1 MSEKRARPLL
11 MGILN
16 ITPDSFFQ
24 SHFALEDAIAHA
36 KSIVNAKADILDV
49 GGEST
54 RPGSIEI
61 TEEEE
66 ISRVIELIE
75 ILAKELP
82 IPISI
87 DTRKPKVAQLAISKG
102 AKFINDITG
111 FSHPA
116 MQELAAGCNADLC
129 LMHMQNTPQTMQL
142 NPSYPQGVVSHL
154 MQFFEERIKQLTQ
167 RGVKQ
172 ERIILDPGIGFGKS
186 LEHNYLLLQAID
198 KFKAA
203 FGLRLLIGASRKSFI
218 QKTVHK
224 PTEQLLAATL
234 AAHSFCL
241 IKGADI
247 IRVHDVKE
255 HRDIIDLL
263 YPLILHHNKKD
274 CGDCEFLI

>member
-54 RPGSIEI
+54 RPGSSEI

-66 ISRVIELIE
+66 IRRVIELIE

-102 AKFINDITG
+102 AKLINDITG

-198 KFKAA
+198 KFKDC
-203 FGLRLLIGASRKSFI
+203 INS
-218 QKTVHK
+218 
-224 PTEQLLAATL
+224 TL
-234 AAHSFCL
+234 ST
-241 IKGADI
+241 
-247 IRVHDVKE
+247 
-255 HRDIIDLL
+255 
-263 YPLILHHNKKD
+263 
-274 CGDCEFLI
+274 